1 MNVHEAHKQHEQVE
15 IYVKET
21 YNGSASTPQQ
31 MQRLHEVVD
40 ILAQHG
46 ITEPIESDFENILRP
61 AIAAKGKKQ
70 GQQAKEKTITDRLR
84 LARGFYNWIKSKGEN
99 EMNGNEIRTTEE
111 LEQLEAI
118 KLSAYQEAKN
128 EPRKVGRPVAT
139 GRNEKVSLYLT
150 KETKKQLEA
159 LRTYDDT
166 DMQDLIN
173 EAIQVYFKTRED
185 DMNFLRAQEEAR
197 RARKANRNAL

>member
-70 GQQAKEKTITDRLR
+70 GQQNAQHSTEQQRPEKLVH
-84 LARGFYNWIKSKGEN
+84 GS
-99 EMNGNEIRTTEE
+99 
-111 LEQLEAI
+111 EQWD
-118 KLSAYQEAKN
+118 QEA
-128 EPRKVGRPVAT
+128 
-139 GRNEKVSLYLT
+139 
-150 KETKKQLEA
+150 
-159 LRTYDDT
+159 
-166 DMQDLIN
+166 
-173 EAIQVYFKTRED
+173 
-185 DMNFLRAQEEAR
+185 
-197 RARKANRNAL
+197 